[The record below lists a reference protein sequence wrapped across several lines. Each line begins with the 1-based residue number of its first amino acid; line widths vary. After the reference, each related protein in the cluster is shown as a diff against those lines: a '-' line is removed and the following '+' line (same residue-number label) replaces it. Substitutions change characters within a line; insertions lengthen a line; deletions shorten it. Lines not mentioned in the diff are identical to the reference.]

1 MTNKEIMDIAM
12 QQSAYDTNAKVSDF
26 LQDTNVFVKSGVGPL
41 ARKYYKEPIACNFV
55 SYGSNVVASVKDEFK
70 EIVETYLSKFEFYH
84 CFETPNMHWLDER
97 MKEKGYR
104 VCFMAEYFL
113 PDMERLKRLECNYVL
128 KVLEQKDFADLYL
141 PMWGNALCADRKEL
155 DVLGVG
161 AYDGEKLVGLAACSA
176 DCDNMWQI
184 GVDVLPEYRRMGIA
198 SSLTSNLA
206 IEIIERGKVPFYCC
220 AWSNLKSVKNALR
233 SGFVPGWVE
242 MTVKADGK
250 NPLEC
255 ANYGG
260 YNGSGMKRYFSTNRC
275 LPSVWLRNED

>member
-113 PDMERLKRLECNYVL
+113 PDMNVL
-128 KVLEQKDFADLYL
+128 RPLDCFYELRILTQEDFVDLYL
-141 PMWGNALCADRKEL
+141 PEWSNALCESRKHL

-161 AYDGEKLVGLAACSA
+161 AYDKGKLIGLAGCSA
-176 DCDNMWQI
+176 DCDTMWQI
-184 GVDVLPEYRRMGIA
+184 GIDVLPEYRRQGIA
-198 SSLTSNLA
+198 SALTSRLA
-206 IEIIERGKVPFYCC
+206 VEILRRGKVPFYCA
-220 AWSNLKSVKNALR
+220 AWCNVKSVRNAIK
-233 SGFVPGWVE
+233 SGFRPAWVE
-242 MTVKADGK
+242 MTARPCDTV
-250 NPLEC
+250 
-255 ANYGG
+255 
-260 YNGSGMKRYFSTNRC
+260 
-275 LPSVWLRNED
+275 NEMNK

>member
-12 QQSAYDTNAKVSDF
+12 QQSAYDTNARVSDF

-97 MKEKGYR
+97 MKEKDIEYVLWQSIFAGYGTI
-104 VCFMAEYFL
+104 E
-113 PDMERLKRLECNYVL
+113 RLECNYVL

-206 IEIIERGKVPFYCC
+206 IEIIERGKVPFT
-220 AWSNLKSVKNALR
+220 AVRGQIL
-233 SGFVPGWVE
+233 
-242 MTVKADGK
+242 
-250 NPLEC
+250 
-255 ANYGG
+255 
-260 YNGSGMKRYFSTNRC
+260 NR
-275 LPSVWLRNED
+275 

>member
-97 MKEKGYR
+97 LKEKGYR

-141 PMWGNALCADRKEL
+141 PMWGNILQTCLYSSNRFHLGAIKYLGIDVQRCRNIRMAQNRLHRFGVCVCPNQQRCTQVPQRVYRDMRQAVAFRQLIQPFIDCAR
-155 DVLGVG
+155 
-161 AYDGEKLVGLAACSA
+161 
-176 DCDNMWQI
+176 I
-184 GVDVLPEYRRMGIA
+184 
-198 SSLTSNLA
+198 
-206 IEIIERGKVPFYCC
+206 
-220 AWSNLKSVKNALR
+220 
-233 SGFVPGWVE
+233 
-242 MTVKADGK
+242 
-250 NPLEC
+250 
-255 ANYGG
+255 
-260 YNGSGMKRYFSTNRC
+260 
-275 LPSVWLRNED
+275 

>member
-141 PMWGNALCADRKEL
+141 PMWGNALC
-155 DVLGVG
+155 
-161 AYDGEKLVGLAACSA
+161 GLAACSA

-242 MTVKADGK
+242 MTVKAASLVDEMNK
-250 NPLEC
+250 
-255 ANYGG
+255 
-260 YNGSGMKRYFSTNRC
+260 
-275 LPSVWLRNED
+275 